1 MKQSFICAKKNKRKV
16 SILIAAALLCGN
28 ACFLSGA
35 VTYAEDA
42 KKNINIEIENPAAE
56 DKNSIDPLTEN
67 GIVIGTGSKLE
78 NGNHN
83 IAIGS
88 KATSATGAI
97 SMGYNIKAS
106 DYAISMGYWANQEV
120 QVSGK
125 YSVSFGYNAESRGD
139 NSISMGNEANVWG
152 ANSMA
157 FGTKAKANDN
167 ESLAFGNEAETK
179 GMYTIAAGFHSKAG
193 KEYGQEIEVS
203 GEDGIGT
210 KTTWRGQGSVAIGS
224 DARAFGNHATAY
236 GDNAKAFADG
246 SIAIGQGANV
256 GDENDFNVKRYGI
269 AIGAHATVSEKYD
282 IAIGYNA
289 NTEGD
294 RGNASALST
303 TDYIKM
309 MQQASGSFAA
319 DSMYGI
325 FSVGKTGEERR
336 ITNVAAGRING
347 TSTDA
352 VNGSQLYWTWK
363 ALNDK
368 IDGIGIHGD
377 TNITVDKG
385 TTSGGQSGE
394 GGTGSGETG
403 SGNIG
408 TGVTSPK
415 WDIKLKDSVTL
426 GNESDGK
433 LVVKDKEGTNQ
444 VTITNGTVN
453 ATGSIS
459 AGSFSTG
466 DITINKDG
474 KNTINGL
481 SNTTWDSKNFTSGQA
496 ATEDQLKQVDD
507 KVTENSNAINQMW
520 NQNMSLNSRIDE
532 VGAGAAALA
541 GLHPLDFDPDD
552 KFSVSAALG
561 RYHGQSAWAVGMYY
575 QPNDDLLFS
584 TSSTLNYDHNMY
596 NFGVSLKLGHSQTYQ
611 RLNRAGMAAELSRL
625 SEENQQIKKEN
636 EMLRAENQDIQR
648 KLQQIMEKLG
658 LN

>member
-28 ACFLSGA
+28 ACFLSGT

-67 GIVIGTGSKLE
+67 GIVIGVGSKLE
-78 NGNHN
+78 NGKHN
-83 IAIGS
+83 IAIGT
-88 KATSATGAI
+88 KTISATGAI
-97 SMGYNIKAS
+97 SMGYNTKAS
-106 DYAISMGYWANQEV
+106 DYAISMGYWDKQEA

-125 YSVSFGYNAESRGD
+125 YSVSFGYNAEAREL
-139 NSISMGNEANVWG
+139 NSISFGYNANVLG

-179 GMYTIAAGFHSKAG
+179 GMYTIAAGFHAKVG
-193 KEYGQEIEVS
+193 KDYGNEIDIL
-203 GEDGIGT
+203 GEDGTGK

-236 GDNAKAFADG
+236 GDNAKAYADG

-269 AIGAHATVSEKYD
+269 AIGAHATVSDNYD

-294 RGNASALST
+294 RGDASALSN

-309 MQQASGSFAA
+309 MQQAGGSFAA
-319 DSMYGI
+319 DSMYGM
-325 FSVGKTGEERR
+325 FSVGKTGDERR

-368 IDGIGIHGD
+368 IDGIGIQGD
-377 TNITVDKG
+377 SNITVDKG
-385 TTSGGQSGE
+385 TTSGGQT
-394 GGTGSGETG
+394 GTGSGETG
-403 SGNIG
+403 SGSTE

-415 WDIKLKDSVTL
+415 WNIKLNDDVTL
-426 GNESDGK
+426 GNESNGS
-433 LVVKDKEGTNQ
+433 LVVKDKEGASQ
-444 VTITNGTVN
+444 VKITNGTVD
-453 ATGSIS
+453 ATGNIS

-466 DITINKDG
+466 DININKNG
-474 KNTINGL
+474 TNTINGL

-507 KVTENSNAINQMW
+507 KVTENSNAISQMW
-520 NQNMSLNSRIDE
+520 NQNMSLNNRIDQ

-561 RYHGQSAWAVGMYY
+561 RYHGESAWAVGMYY

-611 RLNRAGMAAELSRL
+611 KLNRAGMAAELSRL
-625 SEENQQIKKEN
+625 SEENLQIKKEN
-636 EMLRAENQDIQR
+636 EMLRVENRDIQH

-658 LN
+658 LH